1 MSTLSAQRDQ
11 FIEMLRQESADLL
24 KLEQEISYYRDLVLK
39 KESIKNLYREN
50 NLALIKQNLTED
62 LARLEA
68 LLRGDDIDAAR
79 LLMGELKLVYNEIP
93 ELSDQMLYYQAKLAE
108 KRNNPRK
115 ARVYL
120 EKILAEQPQ
129 SEIMNLVVKL
139 LGKNY
144 FFLGDF
150 QKLLDIYQ
158 QHPQWIDLDVAYQ
171 LAQANYNLNKLETAK
186 QLFSSLVSSEDYGLR
201 AKMMLGLIT
210 YQLEGAE
217 TALQNFVK
225 LRGETDPKSEYYD
238 FIILTLARI
247 YTELQDQ
254 PRALAHYDLYDELN
268 NVYIS
273 PEILFE
279 MGNVN
284 LNAED
289 LEQAIFYF
297 NEISQKFPESEYY
310 VSAKF
315 QLAMAEQSKDDFSLV
330 ENNFQ
335 ELLAR
340 NELVTTALNQKYS
353 LLESYR
359 KTVADLYSQEHPEAQ
374 EQELRAKVAN
384 LDASLIKTNKIIR
397 DLYGS
402 LDKQSQYLLEVLEE
416 EYKSYVSTLQNIDA
430 VTTLAQNAKSGRIED
445 NIQTSIAYSD
455 STELVLEMMRLVGHK
470 TTFTEDEY
478 LAVKNIARE
487 RLDEKKQLREWNDL
501 EIMARTEDNSL
512 LLRQVNTYQRIVE
525 DDLRTLD
532 IVAQTVLG
540 GAPPAEMLAMIEDEL
555 ESINRNREDLHSLK
569 NEVAENFN
577 QRIVEKLSGRKQ
589 TMEQEFNEIN
599 QLYSTAFSDLEAQ
612 IKSQREDYEITYLDL
627 LFKQTQI
634 ADQEYNKYQEKIRN
648 EQ

>member
-1 MSTLSAQRDQ
+1 MKRILLLLVLLVLMSTLSAQRDQ

-217 TALQNFVK
+217 TAL
-225 LRGETDPKSEYYD
+225 
-238 FIILTLARI
+238 
-247 YTELQDQ
+247 
-254 PRALAHYDLYDELN
+254 
-268 NVYIS
+268 
-273 PEILFE
+273 
-279 MGNVN
+279 
-284 LNAED
+284 
-289 LEQAIFYF
+289 
-297 NEISQKFPESEYY
+297 
-310 VSAKF
+310 
-315 QLAMAEQSKDDFSLV
+315 
-330 ENNFQ
+330 
-335 ELLAR
+335 
-340 NELVTTALNQKYS
+340 
-353 LLESYR
+353 
-359 KTVADLYSQEHPEAQ
+359 
-374 EQELRAKVAN
+374 
-384 LDASLIKTNKIIR
+384 
-397 DLYGS
+397 
-402 LDKQSQYLLEVLEE
+402 
-416 EYKSYVSTLQNIDA
+416 
-430 VTTLAQNAKSGRIED
+430 
-445 NIQTSIAYSD
+445 
-455 STELVLEMMRLVGHK
+455 
-470 TTFTEDEY
+470 
-478 LAVKNIARE
+478 
-487 RLDEKKQLREWNDL
+487 
-501 EIMARTEDNSL
+501 
-512 LLRQVNTYQRIVE
+512 
-525 DDLRTLD
+525 
-532 IVAQTVLG
+532 
-540 GAPPAEMLAMIEDEL
+540 
-555 ESINRNREDLHSLK
+555 
-569 NEVAENFN
+569 
-577 QRIVEKLSGRKQ
+577 
-589 TMEQEFNEIN
+589 
-599 QLYSTAFSDLEAQ
+599 
-612 IKSQREDYEITYLDL
+612 
-627 LFKQTQI
+627 
-634 ADQEYNKYQEKIRN
+634 
-648 EQ
+648 